1 MLNKNRSKIV
11 IYSLIGLATVAL
23 ATVGFSGW
31 IIDGSVKDA
40 NENVSVTVSEIADRT
55 TVIEVLGSECD
66 KVVCFDYDKNS
77 QNKNPNIV
85 FDDDTS
91 KTPGEDLIFS
101 IKFTIKSNSALNLEN
116 KHTIRFTFDE
126 TTKTKFQEINA
137 NDKNFIDYSCIQ
149 DFSFNLPTD
158 NNSSVTSLKNI
169 TNSVTYSNE
178 YKTATIVSTF
188 TFDWGDYFNGKNP
201 CEYGTEEGEEDYK
214 EKILEFDRVLKD
226 RTVPITLNISVT
238 YNN

>member
-1 MLNKNRSKIV
+1 MFNKNRSKIV

-31 IIDGSVKDA
+31 IIDGSVDA
-40 NENVSVTVSEIADRT
+40 NENVSVIVSEIADRT
-55 TVIEVLGSECD
+55 TVIEVLDSECD

-85 FDDDTS
+85 FDDDPS
-91 KTPGEDLIFS
+91 KTTGEDLNFS

-116 KHTIRFTFDE
+116 KHTINFTFDE
-126 TTKTKFQEINA
+126 ATKTKFKEINA
-137 NDKNFIDYSCIQ
+137 NNNFIDYSCIQ
-149 DFSFNLPTD
+149 DFSFNLPTED
-158 NNSSVTSLKNI
+158 NSSVTSLENI

-178 YKTATIVSTF
+178 YKTATIISTF

-214 EKILEFDRVLKD
+214 KKLLEFDSVLKD
-226 RTVPITLNISVT
+226 RTVPIALNISAT

>member
-31 IIDGSVKDA
+31 IIDGSVDA

-55 TVIEVLGSECD
+55 TVIEVLDSECD

-85 FDDDTS
+85 FDDDPS
-91 KTPGEDLIFS
+91 KTTGEDLNFS

-116 KHTIRFTFDE
+116 KHTINFTFDKA
-126 TTKTKFQEINA
+126 TKTKFQEINA
-137 NDKNFIDYSCIQ
+137 NENFIDYSCIK
-149 DFSFNLPTD
+149 DFSFNLPTE
-158 NNSSVTSLKNI
+158 NNSSVTPSKNI
-169 TNSVTYSNE
+169 TYSVTYSNE

-188 TFDWGDYFNGKNP
+188 TFDWGDYFKGKNP

-214 EKILEFDRVLKD
+214 EKLKAFDSVLND
-226 RTVPITLNISVT
+226 RTVPINLNISAT

>member
-31 IIDGSVKDA
+31 IIDGSVDA

-55 TVIEVLGSECD
+55 TVIEVLGNECD
-66 KVVCFDYDKNS
+66 KAVCFDYDKNS

-85 FDDDTS
+85 FDDDPS
-91 KTPGEDLIFS
+91 KTPGEDLNFS

-116 KHTIRFTFDE
+116 KHAISFTFDE
-126 TTKTKFQEINA
+126 ATKTKFQEINA
-137 NDKNFIDYSCIQ
+137 NGKNFIDYSCIQ
-149 DFSFNLPTD
+149 DFSFNLPTE
-158 NNSSVTSLKNI
+158 NNSSVASSKYI

-188 TFDWGDYFNGKNP
+188 TFYWGDYFNGKNP
-201 CEYGTEEGEEDYK
+201 CEYGTSEGEENYK
-214 EKILEFDRVLKD
+214 DRILEFNSVLKD
-226 RTVPITLNISVT
+226 RKVPIKLNISAT